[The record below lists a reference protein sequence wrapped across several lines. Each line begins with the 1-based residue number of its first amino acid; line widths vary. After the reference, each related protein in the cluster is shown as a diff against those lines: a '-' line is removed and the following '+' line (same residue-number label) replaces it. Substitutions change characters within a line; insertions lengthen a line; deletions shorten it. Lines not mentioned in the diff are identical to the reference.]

1 MIISNA
7 DQITYPKLTQYVR
20 YSLPGIANIASM
32 RRAFRRYAQ
41 MDRATLQRAL
51 AWGNQPTLQI
61 VTLASPPGS
70 FINGEFT
77 PSIGSNEIRLN
88 IILVNAFESGA
99 PAQLAYT
106 RNAAGQRMPRVGVT
120 ILHELVHWGDDQDG
134 IDYPGE
140 EGELFETEVY
150 GINTTG

>member
-1 MIISNA
+1 MIISNT
-7 DQITYPKLTQYVR
+7 DQITYRRLTQYVR
-20 YSLPGIANIASM
+20 YSLPSIANIASM
-32 RRAFRRYAQ
+32 RRAFLRYAQ

-61 VTLASPPGS
+61 VPLASPVGS
-70 FINGEFT
+70 FLNGEFT
-77 PSIGSNEIRLN
+77 PDSNSDDIRLN
-88 IILVNAFESGA
+88 VILVDAFERGT
-99 PAQLAYT
+99 PDQLAYT

-140 EGELFETEVY
+140 EGELFEIEVY